1 MTIWFLLQILFGVV
15 FLLLAVFYGLVLF
28 ATRRAAR
35 STKIPVPL
43 VWKFLLVFNTLVLI
57 ISFLFIMSRR

>member
-1 MTIWFLLQILFGVV
+1 MSILFLLQILFGVI
-15 FLLLAVFYGLVLF
+15 FLLLFIFYGLVIF
-28 ATRRAAR
+28 AIRRAAR

-57 ISFLFIMSRR
+57 ISFLFIISRR